1 MMTMQ
6 DEKCD
11 SLKKERILEETL
23 KLISEEGFDN
33 VTIRKIAKRANV
45 NVALINYHFGSKNKL
60 LNIALKKILSVLMET
75 ISLLEN
81 EKVDPLG
88 RLRSF
93 FFQYVKVFYAYPSIY
108 FILFQKSTFE
118 FESRK
123 EYIDFIKTLGVQRL
137 VTTIK
142 EITGE
147 SDEERCMVMISHLL
161 GGTFLPLIMEP
172 ILKDAT
178 PFRVPDAE
186 KHIDLL
192 FKHYFYRYLD
202 QSK

>member
-1 MMTMQ
+1 MTMQ

-75 ISLLEN
+75 FSLLEN

-93 FFQYVKVFYAYPSIY
+93 FFSMSKFFMLILPSI
-108 FILFQKSTFE
+108 LFC
-118 FESRK
+118 SRK
-123 EYIDFIKTLGVQRL
+123 VRLNLKAGRSISTLLKRSVFSGWSQPLKKLRG
-137 VTTIK
+137 K
-142 EITGE
+142 
-147 SDEERCMVMISHLL
+147 VMKN
-161 GGTFLPLIMEP
+161 G
-172 ILKDAT
+172 AW
-178 PFRVPDAE
+178 
-186 KHIDLL
+186 
-192 FKHYFYRYLD
+192 
-202 QSK
+202 